1 MDEEEHHEQYW
12 LRDSSDP
19 EQTVLGPLSSSQM
32 EKFLKSGVD
41 LSSWYVQE
49 DVDGEK
55 TGWQKLLGSEI

>member
-1 MDEEEHHEQYW
+1 
-12 LRDSSDP
+12 
-19 EQTVLGPLSSSQM
+19 M

-55 TGWQKLLGSEI
+55 TGWQNLANHQLMQPDVTAA

>member
-1 MDEEEHHEQYW
+1 M
-12 LRDSSDP
+12 
-19 EQTVLGPLSSSQM
+19 LGPLSSSQM

>member
-1 MDEEEHHEQYW
+1 MSNIGYV
-12 LRDSSDP
+12 RDSSDP
-19 EQTVLGPLSSSQM
+19 EQTVMGPLGPSMM
-32 EKFLKSGVD
+32 EEFLKSGVD

>member
-1 MDEEEHHEQYW
+1 
-12 LRDSSDP
+12 
-19 EQTVLGPLSSSQM
+19 M